1 MGNRKQKVEDVG
13 GEQDSAMCIDR
24 THEEGEEIHV
34 YSEKLFSATKFNA
47 MVERARQS
55 ESSAA
60 RMWLE
65 WVMERGPRYMIP

>member
-1 MGNRKQKVEDVG
+1 MGNRTQKVEDVG

-24 THEEGEEIHV
+24 TLEEGEEIHV
-34 YSEKLFSATKFNA
+34 YSEKLSSATKFNA

-65 WVMERGPRYMIP
+65 